1 MLTFDNDP
9 GPNEPVDTYPYTMRG
24 ILIGLVI
31 VAVVVGISL
40 LAGC

>member
-1 MLTFDNDP
+1 MLTFDNE
-9 GPNEPVDTYPYTMRG
+9 PNDKPVDTYPYTARG

-31 VAVVVGISL
+31 VAVVVGICL